1 MNSRPRALKALGFFF
16 RGDAVDKYELKVD
29 DGKNFGS
36 LFVNLDAETSS
47 KLDKCTLKTVFVTPA
62 INLWEISL
70 RTEKDF
76 D

>member
-1 MNSRPRALKALGFFF
+1 M
-16 RGDAVDKYELKVD
+16 DKYELKVD

-36 LFVNLDAETSS
+36 LFFKLDAETSS
-47 KLDKCTLKTVFVTPA
+47 RLDKCTLKTVFVTPA

-76 D
+76 DKKFLDEAAELLTRRYNAKI